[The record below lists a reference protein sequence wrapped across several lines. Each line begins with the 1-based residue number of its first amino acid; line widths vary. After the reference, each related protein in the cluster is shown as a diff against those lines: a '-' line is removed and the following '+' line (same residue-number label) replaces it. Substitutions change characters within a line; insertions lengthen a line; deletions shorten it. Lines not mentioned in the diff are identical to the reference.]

1 MPRRQRK
8 QYGRNDADENACGQ
22 WKIEGEVAATDVDVA
37 GELANKWDRRESPQ
51 QQSKDD
57 DRDSG
62 EDQAFSYRRHRSV
75 ASGQIVQDWRFWK
88 YKAK

>member
-8 QYGRNDADENACGQ
+8 QNGRNDADKNACGER
-22 WKIEGEVAATDVDVA
+22 KIESEIAASDIDVA
-37 GELANKWDRRESPQ
+37 GQFADERDRRETPQ

-75 ASGQIVQDWRFWK
+75 DPIVQDWRFWK
-88 YKAK
+88 YQAK